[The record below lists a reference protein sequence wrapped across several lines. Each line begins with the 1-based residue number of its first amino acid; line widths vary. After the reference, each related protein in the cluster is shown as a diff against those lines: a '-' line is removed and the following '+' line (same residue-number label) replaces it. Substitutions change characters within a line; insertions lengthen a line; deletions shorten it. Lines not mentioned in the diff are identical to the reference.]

1 MTINSTTKIAA
12 IIKANKAGIE
22 VIASL
27 AKPLEKLRNPVLRSL
42 MAGRVTIAEA
52 AKMGGCTVEDFKNAL
67 EPLGFNWVT
76 LEKDGTN
83 ESGGEPIPAW
93 FTALAP
99 SKVQT
104 LDVRPTISS
113 GKDPLKEIMQRY
125 TALKEG
131 NALCVVNSFV
141 PYPLIDLLQKK
152 GAACF
157 TETINPGEHHT
168 YFLIGKNNTANE
180 KPASPVMHC
189 TDVDFANACNQFGS
203 ARLQTIDVR
212 AYEMPLP
219 MQMILEALGKL
230 PAGNALLV
238 YHKRIPVY
246 LLEELSDKAYNILV
260 YTAADTDIRL
270 LIYQT

>member
-1 MTINSTTKIAA
+1 MTINSSTKIAA
-12 IIKANKAGIE
+12 ILKSNKAAIE

-52 AKMGGCTVEDFKNAL
+52 AKMGGCKVEDFKNAL

-76 LEKDGTN
+76 SEEGTN
-83 ESGGEPIPAW
+83 ESGREPIPAW
-93 FTALAP
+93 FNALAA
-99 SKVQT
+99 SQIQT
-104 LDVRPTISS
+104 IDVRPIISS
-113 GKDPLKEIMQRY
+113 GKDPLKEIMQQY
-125 TALKEG
+125 KALKEG
-131 NALCVVNSFV
+131 DALCVINSFI
-141 PYPLIDLLQKK
+141 PYPLIDLLQKN

-157 TETINPGEHHT
+157 SETLQADEHRT
-168 YFLIGKNNTANE
+168 YFLKGKNNSANE
-180 KPASPVMHC
+180 KPASPVVHC

-212 AYEMPLP
+212 PYEMPLP
-219 MQMILEALGKL
+219 MQKILEALGEL
-230 PAGNALLV
+230 PGGHALLV

>member
-1 MTINSTTKIAA
+1 MTINSSTKIAA
-12 IIKANKAGIE
+12 IIKTNKACID

-42 MAGRVTIAEA
+42 MAGRVSIAEA

-76 LEKDGTN
+76 SEKEGPN

-93 FTALAP
+93 FGVLAP
-99 SKVQT
+99 SQVQT
-104 LDVRPTISS
+104 LDVRSTISA
-113 GKDPLKEIMQRY
+113 GKDPLKAIMEQY
-125 TALKEG
+125 KALKEG
-131 NALCVVNSFV
+131 NALCVVNSFI

-157 TETINPGEHHT
+157 TKTINAEEHHT
-168 YFLIGKNNTANE
+168 WFLKGKNNSVNE
-180 KPASPVMHC
+180 KPASPVVHC
-189 TDVDFANACNQFGS
+189 TQVDFANACNQFGS
-203 ARLQTIDVR
+203 ERLQPIDVR
-212 AYEMPLP
+212 SYEMPLP
-219 MQMILEALGKL
+219 MQMILHALGKL
-230 PAGNALLV
+230 PAGHALLV

-246 LLEELSDKAYNILV
+246 LLEELSDKAYNVLV

>member
-1 MTINSTTKIAA
+1 MTINSSTKIAA
-12 IIKANKAGIE
+12 ILKADKAAIE

-42 MAGRVTIAEA
+42 MAGRVSIAEA
-52 AKMGGCTVEDFKNAL
+52 AKMGGCKVEDFKNAL
-67 EPLGFNWVT
+67 EPLGFSWVT
-76 LEKDGTN
+76 SEEKTN

-93 FTALAP
+93 FNALAP
-99 SKVQT
+99 SQVQT
-104 LDVRPTISS
+104 LDVRPMISG
-113 GKDPLKEIMQRY
+113 GKDPLKEIMQQY
-125 TALKEG
+125 KVLKEG
-131 NALCVVNSFV
+131 NVLCVVNSFI

-157 TETINPGEHHT
+157 TVTISSEEHHT
-168 YFLIGKNNTANE
+168 YFLKGKYNNTNE
-180 KPASPVMHC
+180 KPASPVVHC

-212 AYEMPLP
+212 PYEMPQP
-219 MQMILEALGKL
+219 MQMILEALGEL
-230 PAGNALLV
+230 PAGHALLV
-238 YHKRIPVY
+238 NHKRIPVY

>member
-1 MTINSTTKIAA
+1 MTIDSATKIAA
-12 IIKANKAGIE
+12 IIKANKAGID

-52 AKMGGCTVEDFKNAL
+52 AKMGGCTVDDFKNAL

-76 LEKDGTN
+76 SEEGTN

-93 FTALAP
+93 FSALAP
-99 SKVQT
+99 SQVQT
-104 LDVRPTISS
+104 MDVRPTISS
-113 GKDPLKEIMQRY
+113 GKDPLKAIIQQY
-125 TALKEG
+125 KALQEG
-131 NALCVVNSFV
+131 NALCVVNSFI

-157 TETINPGEHHT
+157 TETIHAAEHHT
-168 YFLIGKNNTANE
+168 YFLKGKNNRVNE
-180 KPASPVMHC
+180 KPVSSVVHV
-189 TDVDFANACNQFGS
+189 TDVDFANACTQFGS

-246 LLEELSDKAYNILV
+246 LLEELSSTACNILV

>member
-12 IIKANKAGIE
+12 IIKANKVVID

-52 AKMGGCTVEDFKNAL
+52 AKMGGCTVDDFKNAL

-76 LEKDGTN
+76 SEEGIN

-99 SKVQT
+99 SQVQAF
-104 LDVRPTISS
+104 DVRPVISS
-113 GKDPLKEIMQRY
+113 GKDPLKAIMQQY
-125 TALKEG
+125 KALKKG
-131 NALCVVNSFV
+131 NALCVVNSFI

-152 GAACF
+152 GASCF
-157 TETINPGEHHT
+157 TETLHATEHRT
-168 YFLIGKNNTANE
+168 YFLKRKINTADE
-180 KPASPVMHC
+180 KPASPVVHC
-189 TDVDFANACNQFGS
+189 TQVDFANACNHFGS
-203 ARLQTIDVR
+203 ACLQTIDVR
-212 AYEMPLP
+212 PYEMPLP
-219 MQMILEALGKL
+219 MQKILEALAKL

-246 LLEELSDKAYNILV
+246 LLDELSSTAYNMLV

>member
-52 AKMGGCTVEDFKNAL
+52 AKMGGCTVNDFKNAL
-67 EPLGFNWVT
+67 EPLGFSWVT
-76 LEKDGTN
+76 SEEEKANDP
-83 ESGGEPIPAW
+83 GGETIPAW
-93 FTALAP
+93 FSALAA
-99 SKVQT
+99 SQVQT
-104 LDVRPTISS
+104 IDVRPTISS
-113 GKDPLKEIMQRY
+113 GKDPLKEIMQQY
-125 TALKEG
+125 NALQQG
-131 NALCVVNSFV
+131 NALCVVNSFI
-141 PYPLIDLLQKK
+141 PFPLIDLLQKK

-157 TETINPGEHHT
+157 TETINKEEYRS
-168 YFLIGKNNTANE
+168 YFLKGRSNIHE
-180 KPASPVMHC
+180 SASPVVHC
-189 TDVDFANACNQFGS
+189 TEVDFANACNRFGS
-203 ARLQTIDVR
+203 AQLHTIDVR
-212 AYEMPLP
+212 PYEMPQP

-230 PAGNALLV
+230 PVGSALLV

-246 LLEELSDKAYNILV
+246 LLEELGDKDYNILV

-270 LIYQT
+270 LVHQS